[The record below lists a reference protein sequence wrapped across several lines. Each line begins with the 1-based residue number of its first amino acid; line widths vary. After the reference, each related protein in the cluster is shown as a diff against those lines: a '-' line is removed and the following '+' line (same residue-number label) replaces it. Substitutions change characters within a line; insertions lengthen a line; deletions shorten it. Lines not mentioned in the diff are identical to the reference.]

1 MEGILEFFQSAV
13 DTKVA
18 QNQLPPT
25 DHREQV
31 EYYKDALRTVL
42 LLFLPTPSSNPRS
55 SPSPDRPWVS
65 TPANSPTSTIP
76 GRQNVL
82 SSNQNP
88 SPMPEQSPND
98 QAQSGSSFPRFEAS
112 QLQSS
117 SYTFGDSS
125 VPLSLSS
132 PCAADTRGAVGESP
146 VLMRSERRNTDQDIR
161 VATSSQQAFNF
172 QAQNSP
178 NTQITASLSTQNAM
192 RLPPQ
197 NLMNSSNMMLP
208 PARRRNPLNSTS
220 RNIEQRLMV
229 QQRQLYSQQHQFR
242 YPMGDP
248 AAQFASNSPIT
259 MFQSQNMMADQDGQA
274 WTDLPID
281 WHENFGC
288 QYCSDTGLVF
298 LNNSEAQ
305 ACSCGRPNS
314 LQN

>member
-25 DHREQV
+25 DHREQL

-65 TPANSPTSTIP
+65 TPANSKTTTIP

-98 QAQSGSSFPRFEAS
+98 QAQSRGSFPRFEDS

-117 SYTFGDSS
+117 SYTFGDSL

-146 VLMRSERRNTDQDIR
+146 VLMRSERRNTDQDVR
-161 VATSSQQAFNF
+161 VAFSPQQAFNF

-178 NTQITASLSTQNAM
+178 NTQMTALSTQNIM

-208 PARRRNPLNSTS
+208 PARRRNPTSNTS
-220 RNIEQRLMV
+220 RNVEQRLV
-229 QQRQLYSQQHQFR
+229 LQQRQSHNQQHQFR
-242 YPMGDP
+242 YPMGDA
-248 AAQFASNSPIT
+248 AAQFTSNPPT
-259 MFQSQNMMADQDGQA
+259 TVLHSQNMLADQGGQA
-274 WTDLPID
+274 WADLSID

-288 QYCSDTGLVF
+288 QYCSVTGWVF
-298 LNNSEAQ
+298 LNGSEAQ